1 MPRILISYRR
11 EDSAAY
17 AGRLFDRL
25 SDYFGPDSIFIDIDT
40 IKPGQDFIQTI
51 EKSVILCDVVLA
63 VIGTRWLAI
72 KDATGQRRLDRP
84 DDLVRIEVASALNR
98 GIQVIP
104 VLVGGAEMPTAAD
117 LPNDLLK
124 LARLQALEISDG
136 RFHHDVHQLIQALG
150 GSKSKA
156 SAAGGPTWSGV
167 ARSAVGRFVAR
178 WQWGLGALA
187 LVLLLWAAYRQLPI
201 GRRVGVGPP
210 SASTAAESP
219 VQSARPLSAPGTARV
234 AESGAAGGISVASE
248 DGFELVQG
256 APPPVRPLQALGT
269 IDTPQPIDL
278 GVTYKFMLDDVETAY
293 LSIPVA
299 VTGLLM
305 IVDMR
310 PTRPQTTNLQ
320 SRLSVLDRDGGVLEA
335 RAISFNEI
343 DRGYRRMGAIAVK
356 QQSPIGLK
364 LLNGGKPITY
374 WLTVFN
380 TARIPFV
387 PFFGDV
393 TPRPLRV
400 AETASGTLDAGEDVY
415 FTIALKKG
423 SYRAFLDFT
432 NAPRDNTNIQGYL
445 AILDAAGGSQEKVI
459 RLNEIDVAF
468 RKIGGVTIKRDGT
481 AIVRIQTVK
490 PVKYNLRI
498 APDEGSS

>member
-25 SDYFGPDSIFIDIDT
+25 SDYFGRDSIFIDIDT
-40 IKPGQDFIQTI
+40 IKPGQDFIETI

-63 VIGTRWLAI
+63 VIGTRWLAV

-84 DDLVRIEVASALNR
+84 DDLVRLEVASALNR

-104 VLVGGAEMPTAAD
+104 VLVGGAEMPQAAD
-117 LPNDLLK
+117 LPHDLLK
-124 LARLQALEISDG
+124 LARLQALEVSDV
-136 RFHHDVHQLIQALG
+136 RFHHDVHQLIQALD
-150 GSKSKA
+150 GSKAPAARGA
-156 SAAGGPTWSGV
+156 SGTARRAAE
-167 ARSAVGRFVAR
+167 RFVAR

-187 LVLLLWAAYRQLPI
+187 LVLFLWAAYRLLPI
-201 GRRVGVGPP
+201 GSRVGGAPQ
-210 SASTAAESP
+210 SSSTAAESP
-219 VQSARPLSAPGTARV
+219 VQNTRPLSAPGTARV
-234 AESGAAGGISVASE
+234 AESAAPGISAASE

-256 APPPVRPLQALGT
+256 APPPVRPLPAVGT

-293 LSIPVA
+293 LSVPVA

-310 PTRPQTTNLQ
+310 PTRPESTNLQ

-335 RAISFNEI
+335 GAISFNEI
-343 DRGYRRMGAIAVK
+343 DRGYRRMGAISVK
-356 QQSPIGLK
+356 QKSPLGLK

-380 TARIPFV
+380 TSRIPFV

-393 TPRPLRV
+393 TPRPLGV
-400 AETASGTLDAGEDVY
+400 AETASGALDAGEDVY
-415 FTIALKKG
+415 FTIALKQG
-423 SYRAFLDFT
+423 RYRAFLDFANT
-432 NAPRDNTNIQGYL
+432 PRDNTNIVGYL
-445 AILDAAGGSQEKVI
+445 AILDAAGGNQKEVI

-468 RKIGGVTIKRDGT
+468 RRIAGVTIKRDGT
-481 AIVRIQTVK
+481 AILRIQTVK
-490 PVKYNLRI
+490 PVKYTLRI